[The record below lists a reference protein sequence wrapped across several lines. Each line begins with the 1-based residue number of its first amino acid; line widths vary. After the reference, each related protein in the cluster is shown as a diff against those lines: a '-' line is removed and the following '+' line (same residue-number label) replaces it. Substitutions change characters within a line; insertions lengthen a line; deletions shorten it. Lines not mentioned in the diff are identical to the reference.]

1 MFPNPDQDG
10 KVCYQS
16 FESFP
21 FNCFLIYLT
30 NCFFL
35 PLFQAHHFRLYIRPC
50 FCKGEIFDR
59 AGANREGL
67 VKRMPTSIWSTAMAC
82 KPEDAA
88 GTTKNV
94 LDLMLLL
101 QAPEVF
107 RFDLPKSVIG
117 GPEAQGLIKLK
128 LVCSVLFRC
137 LLGFDLYLCLSS
149 SKRILTNRETPL
161 TLHVQ
166 VSTNRTPTRQKPFVA
181 IAFLTLKYVTVRST
195 RKSLSITT
203 KPQLLSN
210 LFFLASRGLRKLT
223 TVSFTPI

>member
-1 MFPNPDQDG
+1 
-10 KVCYQS
+10 
-16 FESFP
+16 
-21 FNCFLIYLT
+21 
-30 NCFFL
+30 
-35 PLFQAHHFRLYIRPC
+35 
-50 FCKGEIFDR
+50 
-59 AGANREGL
+59 
-67 VKRMPTSIWSTAMAC
+67 MPTSTWSTAMAC

-101 QAPEVF
+101 QAPEFF

-128 LVCSVLFRC
+128 LICSVLVRC
-137 LLGFDLYLCLSS
+137 LLDFDLYLCLSS
-149 SKRILTNRETPL
+149 SKMILTNRETTVTTL

-210 LFFLASRGLRKLT
+210 LFFLASCCLRKLT

>member
-101 QAPEVF
+101 QAPEFF

-128 LVCSVLFRC
+128 LICSVLVRC

-149 SKRILTNRETPL
+149 SKMILTNRETTL

-181 IAFLTLKYVTVRST
+181 IAFLTLKYVTVRLT
-195 RKSLSITT
+195 RKSLLTYYKATT
-203 KPQLLSN
+203 AVKFILSR
-210 LFFLASRGLRKLT
+210 LPWPA
-223 TVSFTPI
+223 

>member
-1 MFPNPDQDG
+1 
-10 KVCYQS
+10 
-16 FESFP
+16 
-21 FNCFLIYLT
+21 
-30 NCFFL
+30 
-35 PLFQAHHFRLYIRPC
+35 
-50 FCKGEIFDR
+50 
-59 AGANREGL
+59 
-67 VKRMPTSIWSTAMAC
+67 MPTSTWSTSMAC

-128 LVCSVLFRC
+128 LICSVLVRC

-210 LFFLASRGLRKLT
+210 LFFLASSGLRKLT

>member
-1 MFPNPDQDG
+1 M
-10 KVCYQS
+10 S
-16 FESFP
+16 
-21 FNCFLIYLT
+21 
-30 NCFFL
+30 
-35 PLFQAHHFRLYIRPC
+35 
-50 FCKGEIFDR
+50 
-59 AGANREGL
+59 
-67 VKRMPTSIWSTAMAC
+67 C

-128 LVCSVLFRC
+128 LICSVLVRC